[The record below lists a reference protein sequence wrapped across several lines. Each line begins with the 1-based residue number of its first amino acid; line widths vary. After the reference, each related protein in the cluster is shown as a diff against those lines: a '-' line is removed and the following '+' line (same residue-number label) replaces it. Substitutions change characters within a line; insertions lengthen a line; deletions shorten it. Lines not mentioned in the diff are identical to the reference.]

1 MGYLVNPHDI
11 TDFDRSIKDLQTVI
25 LFWIAAA
32 GKKATTAAKSLDSLL
47 RRGKEMFGV
56 SLPFSILE
64 AFGDGLAEAMREQGM
79 GCYNNKSRSMLA
91 LARSGINLQ
100 TCSVEDLES
109 IPGIGPKTAR
119 CFLIHSRRGVRYA
132 GLDTHVLKYMREMG
146 FDVPKSTPTGRKYS
160 EIESVFLDMADASG
174 MSLADFDLL
183 IWRKYESKGAIAD
196 RGSRRDRFKA
206 LEEDDIV

>member
-1 MGYLVNPHDI
+1 MGYLVDPHDI
-11 TDFDRSIKDLQTVI
+11 TDFDRSEKDLQTVI

-32 GKKATTAAKSLDSLL
+32 GKKATTAARSLDSLL
-47 RRGKEMFGV
+47 RRGEEMFGV

-91 LARSGINLQ
+91 LARSGIDLR

-119 CFLIHSRRGVRYA
+119 CFLIHSRRGVRHA

-146 FDVPKSTPTGRKYS
+146 FDVPKSTPSGRKYS
-160 EIESVFLDMADASG
+160 EIESIFLDMADASG
-174 MSLADFDLL
+174 MSLADFDLS
-183 IWRKYESKGAIAD
+183 IWRKYESKGAVA
-196 RGSRRDRFKA
+196 G
-206 LEEDDIV
+206 

>member
-1 MGYLVNPHDI
+1 MGYLVDPHDI
-11 TDFDRSIKDLQTVI
+11 TDFDRSEKDLQTVI

-32 GKKATTAAKSLDSLL
+32 GKKATTAARALDSLL
-47 RRGKEMFGV
+47 RRGEEMFGV

-91 LARSGINLQ
+91 LARSGIDLR

-119 CFLIHSRRGVRYA
+119 CFLIHSRRGVRHA

-146 FDVPKSTPTGRKYS
+146 FDVPKSTPSGRKYS
-160 EIESVFLDMADASG
+160 EIESIFLDMADASG
-174 MSLADFDLL
+174 MSLADFDLS
-183 IWRKYESKGAIAD
+183 IWRKYESKGAVA
-196 RGSRRDRFKA
+196 G
-206 LEEDDIV
+206 

>member
-1 MGYLVNPHDI
+1 MGYLVDPHDI
-11 TDFDRSIKDLQTVI
+11 TDFDRSEKDLQTVI

-32 GKKATTAAKSLDSLL
+32 GKKATTAARSLDSLL
-47 RRGKEMFGV
+47 RRGEEMFGV

-79 GCYNNKSRSMLA
+79 GCNNNKSRSMLA
-91 LARSGINLQ
+91 LARSGIDLR

-119 CFLIHSRRGVRYA
+119 CFLIHSRRGVRHA

-146 FDVPKSTPTGRKYS
+146 FDVPKSTPSGRKYS
-160 EIESVFLDMADASG
+160 EIESIFLDMADASG
-174 MSLADFDLL
+174 MSLADFDLS
-183 IWRKYESKGAIAD
+183 IWRKYESKGAVA
-196 RGSRRDRFKA
+196 G
-206 LEEDDIV
+206 